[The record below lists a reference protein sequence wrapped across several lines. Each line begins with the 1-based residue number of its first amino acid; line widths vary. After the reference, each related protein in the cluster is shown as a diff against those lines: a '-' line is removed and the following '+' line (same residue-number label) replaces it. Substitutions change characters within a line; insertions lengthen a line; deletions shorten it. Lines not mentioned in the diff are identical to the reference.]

1 MRPSGFSQA
10 MALSV
15 APFLIAATIRSM
27 FSTRAKLGP
36 QIQMQSIDGS
46 ATIASIE
53 SKTLA
58 SPTRS
63 DRARAAAPSA
73 LARVGL

>member
-1 MRPSGFSQA
+1 MPVSF
-10 MALSV
+10 
-15 APFLIAATIRSM
+15 APFLMAAKMRSM
-27 FSTRAKLGP
+27 LSTRAKLGP
-36 QIQMQSIDGS
+36 HNQMQSIDGS

-53 SKTLA
+53 SKAFA

-63 DRARAAAPSA
+63 DRASAAASSA